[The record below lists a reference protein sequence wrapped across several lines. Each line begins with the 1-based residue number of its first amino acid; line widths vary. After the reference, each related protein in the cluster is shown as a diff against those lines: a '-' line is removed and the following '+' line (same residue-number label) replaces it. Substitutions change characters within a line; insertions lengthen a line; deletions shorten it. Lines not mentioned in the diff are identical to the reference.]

1 MKIRRAFVKSIN
13 WILAGIITMLGFA
26 GCKDILANVEYGT
39 PYADYT
45 VKGTV
50 VNKETKSPIK
60 GIRVGYTP
68 TQNWPTYLYGVPPT
82 PYQLKAHVI
91 TDADGW
97 FKLTDRFY
105 IGEFQMVNNSPVL
118 PVFVEDIDDAVNGWF
133 QSEYLWVDFS
143 DAVRSGKVKGWYG
156 GEYTVTISIEL
167 TEKE

>member
-1 MKIRRAFVKSIN
+1 MKTRRTFVKSIN

-68 TQNWPTYLYGVPPT
+68 IYQGPIPMYGVIPT
-82 PYQLKAHVI
+82 PYKPKAHVI

-118 PVFVEDIDDAVNGWF
+118 PVFVEDIDGAINGWF
-133 QSEYLWVDFS
+133 WSEYIEVNFS
-143 DAVRSGKVKGWYG
+143 NAVHSGKAKGWYG
-156 GEYTVTISIEL
+156 GEYTVTISVEL
-167 TEKE
+167 TEE

>member
-1 MKIRRAFVKSIN
+1 MKISKAFIKSTN
-13 WILAGIITMLGFA
+13 WLLAGIISMLGFV
-26 GCKDILANVEYGT
+26 GCKNDVVEYGA

-45 VKGTV
+45 VKGAV
-50 VNKETKSPIK
+50 VDKATKTPIK

-68 TQNWPTYLYGVPPT
+68 IYQGPILMYGVIPT
-82 PYQLKAHVI
+82 PYQPKAYVI
-91 TDADGW
+91 TDENGK

-105 IGEFQMVNNSPVL
+105 VGEFQMVENTSVL